1 MSDPVRRG
9 ADAFDHLA
17 FAADREGGRKFG
29 CHEDGGST
37 ICSGV
42 ASSLVD
48 GHGAETDQSVWF

>member
-37 ICSGV
+37 ICLSGPVV
-42 ASSLVD
+42 ACLWFGGCLVI
-48 GHGAETDQSVWF
+48 G